1 MNTATIFSAQF
12 QENIENLWPIWKST
26 ISDYENILVW
36 WEMIKYK
43 IKQLTSETSRTLHIN
58 KQTIAKYEKRIDE
71 IKDSN
76 KYLDKQE
83 FLYLQKQIK
92 HLYEKHAAAAKV
104 RSRIK
109 YMRKINKIFP

>member
-1 MNTATIFSAQF
+1 MGIKQLHSD
-12 QENIENLWPIWKST
+12 NLRKLTNEYGDVSVMKST

-43 IKQLTSETSRTLHIN
+43 MKQLTIETSRTLNTN

-83 FLYLQKQIK
+83 FLYLQK
-92 HLYEKHAAAAKV
+92 
-104 RSRIK
+104 
-109 YMRKINKIFP
+109 

>member
-12 QENIENLWPIWKST
+12 QETIENLWPIWKST

-43 IKQLTSETSRTLHIN
+43 INQLTIERSRTLNIN
-58 KQTIAKYEKRIDE
+58 KQIFAKYEKRIDE

-83 FLYLQKQIK
+83 FYTCKSKL
-92 HLYEKHAAAAKV
+92 
-104 RSRIK
+104 
-109 YMRKINKIFP
+109 KIFTRNRQRQLSKIQN